1 MKIQLITAVAALWSC
16 HVAWA
21 EEPDPD
27 IALEPAHVIINPW
40 RFHIPPTKRQGVPG
54 IERTAKGR
62 LWVIHG
68 RDVESTRNYQVLM
81 AGQFSEDGTIY

>member
-21 EEPDPD
+21 EEPDRD

-40 RFHIPPTKRQGVPG
+40 RFHIP
-54 IERTAKGR
+54 
-62 LWVIHG
+62 
-68 RDVESTRNYQVLM
+68 
-81 AGQFSEDGTIY
+81 

>member
-1 MKIQLITAVAALWSC
+1 MKQLTPMKALKLRLSALLFATAAAVVLADLS
-16 HVAWA
+16 AA
-21 EEPDPD
+21 EEPDRD

-54 IERTAKGR
+54 IERTEKGR

-68 RDVESTRNYQVLM
+68 RS
-81 AGQFSEDGTIY
+81 

>member
-40 RFHIPPTKRQGVPG
+40 RFHIPPTKRQGEFTV
-54 IERTAKGR
+54 
-62 LWVIHG
+62 
-68 RDVESTRNYQVLM
+68 
-81 AGQFSEDGTIY
+81 GTSRAPETIRC